1 MNPGDRVEFTTGV
14 TLLNQE
20 MQWINLFND
29 LIRYIS
35 LSFQIMIYGGRLGL
49 YRKQFLDPTGD
60 ESLMNNFL
68 YILPIV
74 YHLKNS
80 NIQYQLGLGHNPV

>member
-14 TLLNQE
+14 KFLNQE

-29 LIRYIS
+29 LIGIFHFLSNHDLWGQARAIS
-35 LSFQIMIYGGRLGL
+35 ETIFGPH
-49 YRKQFLDPTGD
+49 KGD
-60 ESLMNNFL
+60 ESLMNNLL

-80 NIQYQLGLGHNPV
+80 NTG